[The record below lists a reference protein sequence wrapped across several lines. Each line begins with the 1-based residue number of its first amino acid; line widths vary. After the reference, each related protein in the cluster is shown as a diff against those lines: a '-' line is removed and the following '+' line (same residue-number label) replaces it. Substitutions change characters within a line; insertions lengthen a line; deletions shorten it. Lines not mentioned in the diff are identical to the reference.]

1 MLTGFFSSQV
11 ETGTLEGF
19 NIVGEG
25 EASKGQLISKCTFDV
40 FKSTKKPMKS
50 YSFKRLTKYFLCKNH
65 SNLLFQIILLIM
77 LSDQPAQK
85 KLQSFIFWEGK
96 IKIHVTYAPHLL
108 GEIF

>member
-1 MLTGFFSSQV
+1 M
-11 ETGTLEGF
+11 
-19 NIVGEG
+19 
-25 EASKGQLISKCTFDV
+25 
-40 FKSTKKPMKS
+40 
-50 YSFKRLTKYFLCKNH
+50 
-65 SNLLFQIILLIM
+65 LIM